1 MATESTNVV
10 GLGTKPRSEWPK
22 VPKNL
27 DMKKLMEPGSGSHS
41 KVIEYVKKRLKFSE
55 EKMSQFDS
63 RWRIAELKSQAY
75 ISLND
80 YEQTLKQA
88 NQDKGKPP
96 KALSI
101 IVPLT
106 HAINSTI
113 VTYLLQVF
121 AGRRPIFPIQ
131 NNKENTAETAQL
143 MEMVLQYNADHSRFL
158 KYLHLFLNDGQTYG
172 VSIFRVLWQ
181 EEKRRRTR
189 FLTDQGTGEQ
199 IMSRNV
205 ETTYQGNMIES
216 LDPFMFY
223 PDPRVPM
230 MDVARKGEFVFWRAF
245 TGLHT
250 LKRMEAVPPEEGGYF
265 YVNAAGRVLPTDTR
279 TNGRSRLA
287 GGDSTPGM
295 SGDTRGEMFCQED
308 QGTIEIIPAELGLG
322 ESDLP
327 EKWQF
332 TILNDKQIVQA
343 VPFESDHGLHPVA
356 VSEPYA
362 TGYGFGQP
370 GMADLI
376 GPLQDLISWFVNSHV
391 DNVRKT
397 LNDMFVVDPMRVEIE
412 DLRNQEPGKLIR
424 LKMPILGQDMRAA
437 IQQLQVTDVTQN
449 HVNDVKELIRI
460 AQMLAAVNDNTMGIQ
475 QAGGRKTATEVR
487 TALEAGASRL
497 SALARIISAQA
508 MVDLREMMCL
518 NIQQYQ
524 DQDFWVNV
532 TGQEGMNNPVQVKP
546 EMLVGDFNYPVHD
559 GTIPLD
565 KVALLDVW
573 KEIFTVTGQDPALV
587 GRYDRGKMFEFMAE
601 LGGARNVESMKMRPE
616 QAIIEQAL
624 SGQLKGVGPGPLQ
637 GAMMGAGGPS
647 PMINAMGGPPPAN
660 RAVENAS

>member
-1 MATESTNVV
+1 MPLDTTE
-10 GLGTKPRSEWPK
+10 LDKPPTERNAGGKSLKELFKPDSDTHAR
-22 VPKNL
+22 VL
-27 DMKKLMEPGSGSHS
+27 SH
-41 KVIEYVKKRLKFSE
+41 IDKRLRFSE
-55 EKMSQFDS
+55 EKISQFDS

-75 ISLND
+75 IQLND
-80 YEQTLKQA
+80 SEKVLKEL

-96 KALSI
+96 KAVSLI
-101 IVPLT
+101 IPLT

-131 NNKENTAETAQL
+131 NNKDDTAEVAQL

-158 KYLHLFLNDGQTYG
+158 KHLHLWLNDGQTYG
-172 VSIFRVLWQ
+172 ISIFRVGWE
-181 EEKRRRTR
+181 EEKRKRTR
-189 FLTDQGTGEQ
+189 FITNPDGSQ
-199 IMSRNV
+199 ITTRNV
-205 ETTYQGNMIES
+205 ETTYQGNRLES

-230 MDVARKGEFVFWRAF
+230 MDVARKGEFCFWRSYN
-245 TGLHT
+245 GKHY
-250 LKRMEAVPPEEGGYF
+250 LKRMEAAGEYFWVDSVP
-265 YVNAAGRVLPTDTR
+265 ATLPQDTR
-279 TNGRSRLA
+279 SSSRARLV
-287 GGDSTPGM
+287 GGESTPGLTAE
-295 SGDTRGEMFCQED
+295 SRAEMFYQED
-308 QGTIEIIPAELGLG
+308 QGTIEIIPKDLGLG
-322 ESDLP
+322 ESTMP

-332 TILNDKQIVQA
+332 TIANRKQIIQA
-343 VPFESDHGLHPVA
+343 VPFEADHGMHPVA

-376 GPLQDLISWFVNSHV
+376 GPMQDLISWFLNSHV

-397 LNDMFVVDPMRVEIE
+397 LNDMFVVDPMRIE
-412 DLRNQEPGKLIR
+412 MSDLQKPEPGKLIR
-424 LKMPILGQDMRAA
+424 LKMPVLGQDMRAA
-437 IQQLQVTDVTQN
+437 IQQLQVADVTQQ
-449 HVNDVKELIRI
+449 HVGDVRELIRI
-460 AQMLAAVNDNTMGIQ
+460 AQMLSAVNDNTMGIQ

-508 MVDLREMMCL
+508 MVDIREMMCL

-532 TGQEGMNNPVQVKP
+532 TGQDGMNNPVHVKP
-546 EMLVGDFNYPVHD
+546 EMLVGDFNFPVHD

-573 KEIFTVTGQDPALV
+573 KEIFVVTGQDPALA
-587 GRYDRGKMFEFMAE
+587 GRFDRMKMFEYMAE
-601 LGGARNVESMKMRPE
+601 LGGARNIDAMKIGPDQNMI
-616 QAIIEQAL
+616 QQAL
-624 SGQLKGVGPGPLQ
+624 AGNMQGVGPLPLQ
-637 GAMMGAGGPS
+637 QKMLGAPNTPVGGLSGPS
-647 PMINAMGGPPPAN
+647 PTINALGGPPPAN
-660 RAVENAS
+660 RVAQGSMP

>member
-1 MATESTNVV
+1 MDGDRAT
-10 GLGTKPRSEWPK
+10 GLGELPRREWPK
-22 VPKNL
+22 IKGKAL
-27 DMKKLMEPGSGSHS
+27 DLKKFLEPGSSSHTRLM
-41 KVIEYVKKRLKFSE
+41 EYVSKRIKFSE
-55 EKMSQFDS
+55 EKISAFDS

-80 YEQTLKQA
+80 YELALKQA

-96 KALSI
+96 KAVAL

-121 AGRRPIFPIQ
+121 SGRRPIFPVGS
-131 NNKENTAETAQL
+131 NKPETAESAQL

-158 KYLHLFLNDGQTYG
+158 KWLHLFLNDGQTYG
-172 VSIFRVLWQ
+172 VSIFRVMWA

-189 FLTDQGTGEQ
+189 FLQQPDGSQ
-199 IMSRNV
+199 ITTRNM
-205 ETTYQGNMIES
+205 ETTYQGNVIES

-230 MDVARKGEFVFWRAF
+230 MDVARKGEFCFWRAY
-245 TGLHT
+245 TGLHQ
-250 LKRMEAVPPEEGGYF
+250 LKKLTALPPEEGGYL
-265 YVNAAGRVLPTDTR
+265 YLDAIGKTLPPDTR
-279 TNGRSRLA
+279 TNSRVRLA
-287 GGDSTPGM
+287 GGESTPGIQ
-295 SGDTRGEMFCQED
+295 GDHRGEMFCRED

-322 ESDLP
+322 ESELP

-332 TILNDKQIVQA
+332 TIVNDKQIVQA
-343 VPFESDHGLHPVA
+343 VPFEADHGLHPVA
-356 VSEPYA
+356 VAEPYA

-376 GPLQDLISWFVNSHV
+376 GPIQDLVSWFLNSHV

-397 LNDMFVVDPMRVEIE
+397 LNDMFVVDPMRIE
-412 DLRNQEPGKLIR
+412 MEDMRNQEPGKLIR

-437 IQQLQVTDVTQN
+437 VQQLQVTDVTQQ
-449 HVNDVKELIRI
+449 HVKDVQELVRL
-460 AQMLAAVNDNTMGIQ
+460 AQMLAAVNDNTMGLQ
-475 QAGGRKTATEVR
+475 DDGGRKTATEVR

-497 SALARIISAQA
+497 SALARIISAQSL
-508 MVDLREMMCL
+508 VDLREMMCL

-524 DQDFWVNV
+524 DQEFWINV
-532 TGQEGMNNPVQVKP
+532 TGQDGLNNPAQVKP

-559 GTIPLD
+559 GTMPLD

-573 KEIFTVTGQDPALV
+573 KEIFAVTGQDPELV
-587 GRYDRGKMFEFMAE
+587 GKYDRGKMFEFMAE
-601 LGGARNVESMKMRPE
+601 LGGARNIESMRIRPD

-624 SGQLKGVGPGPLQ
+624 NGQMVGVGPGALQ
-637 GAMMGAGGPS
+637 GAMMGQSPKVNAISGP
-647 PMINAMGGPPPAN
+647 APAN
-660 RAVENAS
+660 RMAQQVLPQ